1 MAGKS
6 IDREKYSGIS
16 ENSPIYP
23 GHNIPEW
30 GTWFNSKLNDNNV
43 FLHFKFTKYIY
54 LYILFNNKSCS

>member
-1 MAGKS
+1 MAGKI

-54 LYILFNNKSCS
+54 THII